1 MTIKMSKNIKEERF
15 RWIKPIIDKE
25 ISIVKVIKVCPYS
38 ESSIKRWLK
47 AFKNDGIETLEPK
60 STEPKTQPNE
70 TPIWIKERVIELRK
84 ETKLCAKKLH
94 WRLTKQ
100 GLVVP
105 VSTIGKILKDE
116 DLVRK
121 YRVRKIKY
129 KYVKAL
135 RQPGELMEIDV
146 KYVPGRVAGQRY
158 YQYTAIDT
166 ASKWRHLEVYSE
178 QTNFHSILFL
188 TKVIEI
194 FKYKIQA
201 IKTDNGS
208 VFTNYYTGMTK
219 RSDMTV
225 KTLHA
230 LDQFCAL
237 HNIIHYLIDP
247 GKPAQNGTVE
257 RSHRSDQ
264 ETFYDCNKFKNF
276 NDLQKKIRIWNDYYN
291 NLEHCSLN
299 GKTPTKML
307 DLFQLKKVSEE
318 VS

>member
-1 MTIKMSKNIKEERF
+1 MSQNIKEERY
-15 RWIKPIIDKE
+15 RWIKPIVGKE
-25 ISIVKVIKVCPYS
+25 ISIVKLLTVCPYS

-47 AFKNDGIETLEPK
+47 AFKEGGIEALEPK

-70 TPIWIKERVIELRK
+70 TPIWIKERVIDLRK

-94 WRLTKQ
+94 WRLKKQ
-100 GLVVP
+100 NLVVP

-116 DLVRK
+116 GLVRK
-121 YRVRKIKY
+121 YRVRKVTY
-129 KYVKAL
+129 KYIKAE
-135 RQPGELMEIDV
+135 RKPGELIEIDV
-146 KYVPGRVAGQRY
+146 KYVPGRIAGERY

-166 ASKWRHLEVYSE
+166 ASKWRHLEVYDE

-208 VFTNYYTGMTK
+208 IFTNYYTSMTK
-219 RSDMTV
+219 RSDMTI

-230 LDQFCAL
+230 LDQFCAQ
-237 HNIIHYLIDP
+237 HQIIHYLIDP

-257 RSHRSDQ
+257 RSHREDQ
-264 ETFYDCNKFKNF
+264 EKFYDQNKFKTF
-276 NDLQKKIRIWNDYYN
+276 TDLKKKIRVWNDYYN
-291 NLEHCSLN
+291 NLEHCGLN
-299 GKTPTKML
+299 GKTPTEML
-307 DLFQLKKVSEE
+307 DLFELKKVSEE